1 MTKVYA
7 ENDYIVIEQSGATDE
22 AVSMVLSY
30 IQVDKL
36 REELTRAQMKIKDS
50 ARVTFV
56 KEGK

>member
-1 MTKVYA
+1 MIKVYA

>member
-1 MTKVYA
+1 MIKVYA

-36 REELTRAQMKIKDS
+36 REELTRAQMKIERS